1 MAGLL
6 GWDGLTTAHGKG
18 STRTASEWTPPP
30 GRWGL
35 REPGCQDDVGTAL
48 ALGSLPLSD
57 TASSVGGDDG
67 SAARELER
75 RLRRNIPWQPA
86 SVAAQISDAVAG
98 GHEDGKGVWLCV
110 KGRDHAA
117 VRRAAAVIA
126 EARCGGAPG
135 HVVRVD
141 TTKFTLADVHA
152 RAWSGG
158 RSKRLVLVF
167 GNAERAP
174 ADVVDCLVAASR
186 SGALKDG
193 SSGRELDLSSA
204 VVILA
209 TAKLTT
215 TNNSGDE
222 VIGLWLWSEDE
233 EEGPCKRKPD
243 AEAPTVPECKR
254 PRHEDDVGR
263 GTGLDLNIDLCA
275 GTDSDLTHE
284 ESSGLLEFVA
294 ARAVV
299 TLDDEGPIHGHL
311 HSRLA
316 RALRGE
322 QYEEMAVRVDDEAV
336 ELLAAASGHFLE
348 ETLERWIAEVLE
360 PAVRNGGKGNVL
372 VLGAGSVAHRQPTG
386 FMGSVLP
393 SRVHVD

>member
-6 GWDGLTTAHGKG
+6 GWDGLTTAHGKS
-18 STRTASEWTPPP
+18 STRMASEWTPPP
-30 GRWGL
+30 VRWGL

-57 TASSVGGDDG
+57 TASSGGDDG

-86 SVAAQISDAVAG
+86 AVTAQIADAVAG
-98 GHEDGKGVWLCV
+98 GHDAGKGVWLCV
-110 KGRDHAA
+110 KGSDHAA

-135 HVVRVD
+135 HVVCAD
-141 TTKFTLADVHA
+141 TTKFTLADVVA
-152 RAWSGG
+152 RARSGG
-158 RSKRLVLVF
+158 RGKRPVLVI

-174 ADVVDCLVAASR
+174 ADVADCLVAASR
-186 SGALKDG
+186 NGALKDG

-215 TNNSGDE
+215 TTTSSDE
-222 VIGLWLWSEDE
+222 VIGLRLWSEDE
-233 EEGPCKRKPD
+233 EAPCKRKPD
-243 AEAPTVPECKR
+243 AQAPTVPECKR
-254 PRHEDDVGR
+254 PRHEDDVVGR
-263 GTGLDLNIDLCA
+263 GGLDLNIDLCA
-275 GTDSDLTHE
+275 GTDSDITHE
-284 ESSGLLEFVA
+284 EGSSLLESVA

-299 TLDDEGPIHGHL
+299 TLDDDGTIRDHL
-311 HSRLA
+311 HARLA
-316 RALRGE
+316 RAL
-322 QYEEMAVRVDDEAV
+322 ARVDDEAV

-348 ETLERWIAEVLE
+348 ETLERWIAEVLQ
-360 PAVRNGGKGNVL
+360 PAVRNGGRGIVL
-372 VLGAGSVAHRQPTG
+372 VLGAGSVAHRQATG

-393 SRVHVD
+393 VHVD

>member
-6 GWDGLTTAHGKG
+6 GWDGLTTAHGKS
-18 STRTASEWTPPP
+18 STRMASEWTPPP
-30 GRWGL
+30 VRWGL
-35 REPGCQDDVGTAL
+35 RERGCQDDVGTAL

-57 TASSVGGDDG
+57 TASSGGDDG

-86 SVAAQISDAVAG
+86 AVTAQIADAVAG
-98 GHEDGKGVWLCV
+98 GHDAGKGVWLCV
-110 KGRDHAA
+110 KGSDHAA

-135 HVVRVD
+135 HVVCAD
-141 TTKFTLADVHA
+141 TTKFTLADVAA
-152 RAWSGG
+152 RARSGG
-158 RSKRLVLVF
+158 RGKRPVLVI
-167 GNAERAP
+167 GNAERMP

-215 TNNSGDE
+215 TTTSGDE
-222 VIGLWLWSEDE
+222 VIGLRLWSEDE
-233 EEGPCKRKPD
+233 VEAPCKRKPD
-243 AEAPTVPECKR
+243 AEALAVPECKR
-254 PRHEDDVGR
+254 PRHEDDVVGC
-263 GTGLDLNIDLCA
+263 GGLDLNIDLCA
-275 GTDSDLTHE
+275 GTDSDITDE
-284 ESSGLLEFVA
+284 EGSGLLESVVT
-294 ARAVV
+294 RAVV
-299 TLDDEGPIHGHL
+299 TLDDEGPIPRHL
-311 HSRLA
+311 HARLA
-316 RALRGE
+316 RAL
-322 QYEEMAVRVDDEAV
+322 ACVDDEAV
-336 ELLAAASGHFLE
+336 ELLAAASGRFLE

-360 PAVRNGGKGNVL
+360 PAVRNAGKRSVL
-372 VLGAGSVAHRQPTG
+372 VLGAGSVAHRQATG